1 MCRSLIRNQSGF
13 TFLSN
18 LMELVILLMLLPLIT
33 LFFLV
38 SGSISDAIDP
48 KQLEW
53 ELFTADFG
61 TYLDGVTSIEVING
75 GTGIRTMQD
84 ETEFDIEL
92 YERLIRKQKFRQ
104 GHEIMLTGISRCQ
117 FELRDGYLFVQAS
130 FTNGL
135 EKDEQYAVTLFVE

>member
-1 MCRSLIRNQSGF
+1 MYKSLIRSQSGF

-38 SGSISDAIDP
+38 AGSIFEAVDP

-53 ELFTADFG
+53 ELFSADLR
-61 TYLDGVTSIEVING
+61 TYLDGITSIEVING
-75 GTGIRTMQD
+75 GAGIRTMQG
-84 ETEFDIEL
+84 EAEFDIEL
-92 YERLIRKQKFRQ
+92 YDRLIRKQKFRQ
-104 GHEIMLTGISRCQ
+104 GHEIMLTGISRCR
-117 FELRDGYLFVQAS
+117 FEVRNGYLFLQAS

-135 EKDEQYAVTLFVE
+135 EKDEQYAFTLFSE